1 MTDKGGGGWE
11 GMDLSGEDIEV
22 SWEFDLRSKTVTVSS
37 VATAAENKPVYSLP
51 VHDVFAGMATQDSR
65 RGGSL

>member
-1 MTDKGGGGWE
+1 MLISKLRNNSAFAHMTDVGGGGWE
-11 GMDLSGEDIEV
+11 GMNDEV

-51 VHDVFAGMATQDSR
+51 VHDIFA
-65 RGGSL
+65 